1 MGQRTQVLIIKENN
15 KGVKDTTVW
24 HIQFG
29 FGRVM
34 PLILIENIIQEY
46 FKDTFKKDYDFLN
59 TGFDSIPKM
68 SRIDNGIPS
77 EILKNANIDDF
88 ASIVRVFDYCD
99 NNNGGMVLYIKENES
114 PYLRSEIKVGFLL
127 GEEDVY
133 RKKDKAFSQ
142 WLNVAEYCK
151 KNSGKD
157 YSDPEFSTM
166 MSKFCSYFEIKDIE
180 NTTTV
185 EENLEAIKS
194 LREKT
199 LKVKVGDKVLPSYFL
214 NQIIGYNNLRP
225 IHILTNL
232 YKPGRKDIMEYAL
245 DGQQLCKNNNGFK
258 YDPMTG
264 QEIDWNNIYYDISK
278 VFDKLA
284 NKDKNYIKVYKRFL
298 PCSD

>member
-68 SRIDNGIPS
+68 FRIDNSIPS

-99 NNNGGMVLYIKENES
+99 NNNGGMVLYIKENET

-157 YSDPEFSTM
+157 YSDTEFSTI

-199 LKVKVGDKVLPSYFL
+199 SKVKVGDKVLPSYFL

-232 YKPGRKDIMEYAL
+232 YKPGRKDIMDYAL
-245 DGQQLCKNNNGFK
+245 DGQQLCKNNNGYK

-264 QEIDWNNIYYDISK
+264 QEINWNDIYYDISK
-278 VFDKLA
+278 VFNKLA
-284 NKDKNYIKVYKRFL
+284 NKAKNYIKVYKRFL